1 MEQKELTFNMNSES
15 AAKHLNITKEE
26 LEQRTHRALLMFIA
40 QAKTMNE
47 SYTHFLGMFKHSEKQ
62 AFNNLVAASNMFC
75 KTIKN
80 NLPQESIDA
89 ADKLEEYMQD
99 FMFTLIKNGEFM
111 RDDNHNV
118 KKKLNQMLLE
128 PERLEY
134 DIYSINHVLKLIDKS
149 NA

>member
-1 MEQKELTFNMNSES
+1 MEQKELTLS
-15 AAKHLNITKEE
+15 ITEEGSLQHKNLTHEE
-26 LEQRTHRALLMFIA
+26 LEQQVHRALLMFIA

-62 AFNNLVAASNMFC
+62 AFNNLVSASNMFC

-99 FMFTLIKNGEFM
+99 FMFTLIKQGEFM

-118 KKKLNQMLLE
+118 KNKLNQMLLE

>member
-1 MEQKELTFNMNSES
+1 MTKELTLSMES
-15 AAKHLNITKEE
+15 SANTKGVNKEE
-26 LEQRTHRALLMFIA
+26 LEQTVHRALLMFVA

-47 SYTHFLGMFKHSEKQ
+47 SYTHFLGRFKHSEKQ
-62 AFNNLVAASNMFC
+62 AFNNLVSASNMFC

-118 KKKLNQMLLE
+118 KKKLNEMLLE

-134 DIYSINHVLKLIDKS
+134 DIYSLNHVLKLIDKS

>member
-1 MEQKELTFNMNSES
+1 MIKELT
-15 AAKHLNITKEE
+15 LNITEQGTIQHPMLNREEKE
-26 LEQRTHRALLMFIA
+26 QIIHRALIMFIA

-62 AFNNLVAASNMFC
+62 AFNNLVSASNMFC

-111 RDDNHNV
+111 RDDNFNL
-118 KKKLNQMLLE
+118 KKKLNKMLLE

-134 DIYSINHVLKLIDKS
+134 DTYSINHVLKLIDKS

>member
-1 MEQKELTFNMNSES
+1 MIKELT
-15 AAKHLNITKEE
+15 LNITEQGTIQQPMLNKEE
-26 LEQRTHRALLMFIA
+26 LEQQVHRALLMFIA

-62 AFNNLVAASNMFC
+62 AFNNLVSASNMFC

-80 NLPQESIDA
+80 NLPQDSIDA

-99 FMFTLIKNGEFM
+99 FMFTLIKQGEFM
-111 RDDNHNV
+111 RDDNFNL
-118 KKKLNQMLLE
+118 KKKLNEMLLE

-134 DIYSINHVLKLIDKS
+134 DLYSINHVLKLIDKS

>member
-1 MEQKELTFNMNSES
+1 MTEKQLT
-15 AAKHLNITKEE
+15 LNITEEGTLQHPTLTREE
-26 LEQRTHRALLMFIA
+26 LEQQTHRALLMFVA

-62 AFNNLVAASNMFC
+62 AFNGLVTASNLFC
-75 KTIKN
+75 KTVKN

-99 FMFTLIKNGEFM
+99 FMFTLIKQGEFM
-111 RDDNHNV
+111 RDDNFNV
-118 KKKLNQMLLE
+118 KKKLKEMLEE

-134 DIYSINHVLKLIDKS
+134 DIYSINHILKLIDKS